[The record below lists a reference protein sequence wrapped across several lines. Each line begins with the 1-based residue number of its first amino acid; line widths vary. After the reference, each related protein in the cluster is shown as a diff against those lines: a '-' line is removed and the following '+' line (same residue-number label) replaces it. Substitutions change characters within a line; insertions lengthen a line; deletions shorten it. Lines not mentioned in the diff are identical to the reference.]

1 MSTSK
6 IDRLVKM
13 INQISLNM
21 SSNGSEEQV
30 SVEVSEHLT
39 KFWSPPMK
47 SLISDYADD
56 ENIGLTP
63 ISRKAVIHLDTLQ
76 SLK

>member
-47 SLISDYADD
+47 SLISYYADD

-63 ISRKAVIHLDTLQ
+63 ISRKAVAHLVTLQ

>member
-13 INQISLNM
+13 VNQISLNM

-30 SVEVSEHLT
+30 SMQVSEHLT
-39 KFWSPPMK
+39 KFWSLPMK
-47 SLISDYADD
+47 SLISDYSED
-56 ENIGLTP
+56 ENIGLTA
-63 ISRKAVIHLDTLQ
+63 ISRKAVTHLAALQ

>member
-1 MSTSK
+1 M
-6 IDRLVKM
+6 
-13 INQISLNM
+13 
-21 SSNGSEEQV
+21 
-30 SVEVSEHLT
+30 EVSEHLT

-63 ISRKAVIHLDTLQ
+63 ISRKAVTHLAKLQ

>member
-6 IDRLVKM
+6 IDRLVQM
-13 INQISLNM
+13 VNQVSLNM

-30 SVEVSEHLT
+30 SMQVSGHLA

-47 SLISDYADD
+47 SLVSDYAED
-56 ENIGLTP
+56 ENIGLTA
-63 ISRKAVIHLDTLQ
+63 ISRKAITHLATLQ
-76 SLK
+76 SLN

>member
-13 INQISLNM
+13 VNQISLNM

-30 SVEVSEHLT
+30 SMQVSEHLT
-39 KFWSPPMK
+39 KFWSLPMK

-56 ENIGLTP
+56 EDIGLTS
-63 ISRKAVIHLDTLQ
+63 ISRKAVTHLAALH
-76 SLK
+76 SIK